1 MALQGVK
8 LVFSG
13 KAPSPRDV
21 VREAER
27 IGGLKI
33 VIVESNETKTVA
45 AFASFPEGLVSI
57 TSIKPSCIF
66 ITDLSL
72 IAPAMYRLLWE
83 TSVLLGGQP
92 EYPETGLVL
101 PLTEAHVR
109 DYNRKYNRS
118 GIFLM
123 LSLFA
128 FFAAILAIITGMG
141 WFIWNHVARA

>member
-13 KAPSPRDV
+13 KAPELRDV
-21 VREAER
+21 VHEAEQ

-33 VIVESNETKTVA
+33 LIVESNETKTVA
-45 AFASFPEGLVSI
+45 AFASFPEGLVTI

-72 IAPAMYRLLWE
+72 VAPAMYRLLWE
-83 TSVLLGGQP
+83 TSVLLGGKP
-92 EYPETGLVL
+92 EYPEIGLIL
-101 PLTEAHVR
+101 PLTEASVR
-109 DYNRKYNRS
+109 EYNRKYNRS

-123 LSLFA
+123 LSIFA
-128 FFAAILAIITGMG
+128 FFVAILAAITSAG
-141 WFIWNHVARA
+141 WFIWNHVA